1 VHRPDNGLISAAL
14 ELNTFKYLLA
24 ELRAVKAEER
34 GELVAQN
41 RDLDLIQDDTILG
54 NSDKMMFH
62 AKELVATIS
71 DPKLLSNPIVMTRLD
86 LDTINEFDFDEAQ
99 PDGRKVRKHQDMD

>member
-1 VHRPDNGLISAAL
+1 MH
-14 ELNTFKYLLA
+14 TFKFLLA

-54 NSDKMMFH
+54 NADKMLFH
-62 AKELVATIS
+62 TKELLAAVS
-71 DPKLLSNPIVMTRLD
+71 DPKLLSNPIIMTKLD
-86 LDTINEFDFDEAQ
+86 LETIMEFDFNEKQPEGKRMDEADRLITEAIQ
-99 PDGRKVRKHQDMD
+99 KTEMD